1 MTRPSRLKSGLHSK
15 SPEISRE
22 HLPSDSPTSPIAR
35 RPPNYEVDFVGD
47 PRPSNPE
54 EWIIFAQKKLW
65 TTGKVVDVIQALA
78 DIEPDLLEFLMSDE
92 EVRGAVRTSVCGAAF
107 PSTRTMWLN
116 SLSYS
121 LFQRFL
127 TYINRLP
134 PNLSLVDRAVD
145 EACRQVMPYLT
156 LLSALGQIQ
165 FAVAIEHE
173 EAFPTKK
180 SQKRRKASNAM
191 RVRQNTSAVD
201 PRLFTAV
208 GLEHPTTIEELQ
220 KIEVQVMQRLQ
231 VLLEVL
237 LGAFESAELGAYSE
251 TLFFG
256 NPFQQIN
263 EQSMVA
269 IVADESTEG
278 SDPLPVANPGV
289 FPHIRPLA
297 AAKYFDEGSA
307 LGAWSIIISGRA
319 VNDLRQMRKGDSH
332 VFGMVEKKIT
342 ELSQGFFSESN
353 QKRLV
358 GLDTEVPIY
367 EAKVSRDIRI
377 VYQIDLDTDVDAKI
391 DKQSQLNPDD
401 YQLRHQLIHPSP
413 LVIRIY
419 GVYTHAQLDNRLWA
433 LVSHYHIG
441 RRGKEYRRR
450 CLHRE
455 TPRAPGQNVT
465 LPAYFPYEDTEV
477 PGDSSPPP
485 PTASVKS
492 EMTDKDLLNLHSLIA
507 LEKFIP
513 MSRSLIDAI
522 LNDSDSNH
530 VFQVSPKEKEIIY
543 HDSACFVLGR
553 SGTGKT
559 TSIVFKMIGI
569 EKLFEQM
576 GEMAKPRQVFV
587 TQSRVL
593 AQRVQEYYQSL
604 VSGPSDTS
612 NKSSKSD
619 EDEEHVLA
627 DLDDEDVSAFGL
639 PAKYSM
645 LEDRH
650 FPLFV
655 TFDQLCSLLE
665 ADFGLQFKR
674 LTRTKA
680 HAAAEKRFAL
690 SEVADVKIDL
700 DQDDEAAQDNDNKP
714 ASPTVETTE
723 RMLEAKQAAVTFE
736 VFVAAYWPHF
746 DYQLKKGLDPALVYS
761 EFLGIIEGSEA
772 ALSSKYG
779 ALSRDEYVNLSHK
792 KSSFASQRGHVYD
805 LYEAYRKRKRQL
817 RGYDSAERTH
827 ALVVATSQKVPG
839 FKFDCLYIDEAQ
851 DNLLIDMKLLHNLS
865 NNPHGIFVAGDTAQT
880 ISAGSSFR
888 FEDLKAFMW
897 RLEEKDDA
905 VRCGKR
911 KAIHPALFHLAVNYR
926 SHGGIVDCASSI
938 TQLISELFPYSIDK
952 LKKET
957 GITDGP
963 KPVFFSGWERGVV
976 RFEQFLRGEAETKI
990 DFGASQ
996 VILVRNEA
1004 ARNALREQVGE
1015 IGLIL
1020 TLYESKGLEFDDVLL
1035 YNFFE
1040 DSVPNES
1047 TWRVILQG
1055 LHVANIG
1062 PVPRFDEIRH
1072 AVICT
1077 ELKNLYVGL
1086 TRARNHCWIW
1096 DVSEKAEP
1104 MKLFWRKQG
1113 LIKECGPNDPMPQ
1126 LSVSSTDADWAK
1138 SGRLLFN
1145 KRLYPQAIFCFEK
1158 ANLLVERDIAAAY
1171 ESRKQA
1177 RLLQAAK
1184 SVDRATR
1191 RAAFAKT
1198 ASEFLGCAIL
1208 SKGRQQ
1214 TSCYLRAAEC
1224 YLQAEDWKAAAEA
1237 FYSANDFD
1245 MAARNFRRAGCFDE
1259 AVHIVKKH
1267 RNCVQNSVAEGI
1279 VEVAK
1284 LEYFRTNKLEKA
1296 SGLFD
1301 EVEEQLE
1308 YMEDYGFTGA
1318 LIQILELR
1326 GEYDQA
1332 AAVAFA
1338 ERNVTEGV
1346 RLLSQSG
1353 NPVSVRKAI
1362 ERALHGL
1369 WMMIPFGVAA
1379 DKRSNPEISLLID
1392 QISGSATLNDEESR
1406 EATLRANNVE
1416 TLLDLAQLGQKATI
1430 HSKPQAPSNSI
1441 LSLLCF
1447 SHSSRLLTPHRNSTI
1462 HEFIQKAKPALRYIT
1477 QLLRFARS
1485 LDISSLDTQKLLGFE
1500 PVESQA
1506 IEGELISP
1514 EFWIHSTSPMFEGAQ
1529 NILRGTIPSASGL
1542 GLSSLALT
1550 ESDTRRLALSL
1561 IYDKVR
1567 SEVRN
1572 MHNTANLGPYLYP
1585 CLDFAIFGKCTP
1597 SRGECGK
1604 QEVNSRGL
1612 SEQQRQE
1619 FYNQR
1624 TRALIIQS
1632 QIVHAY
1638 QVCNY
1643 HTELERR
1650 DFRRI
1655 WARRLYENLLPHF
1668 PPLGS
1673 IVCLNPQR
1681 IPELG
1686 DSTGVLSAWCEDAL
1700 HELDPGFGAQS
1711 KFLSDVLAYLD
1722 ISFRIHRQSYIAKL
1736 HSRRLVRWREDLMAE
1751 NLGPGSEKYSIV
1763 HDFINFYDR
1772 KSPYAILGTIRATS
1786 HIVFK
1791 SLTIEANVLINI
1803 LEFVGREIIVQ
1814 GRIQQKGNQGEL
1826 VFDQLLV
1833 PQSWAFDMAKRRPL
1847 PLQKGIL
1854 LGAFL
1859 NSSLSLTKGIT
1870 SALYGFNSSR
1880 ALGLLL
1886 RAVLIMRVLQVID
1899 SGETVANNMSV
1910 HLSVKE
1916 EIRKTVSRAL
1926 TGPGDIHNTLCAK
1939 YVRANSW
1946 HELWNAVRY
1955 SALNRG
1961 ADELVHLSLRSNGR
1975 NPPNITSVKSI
1986 VYGNLPELE
1995 QLLSL
2000 VEAPKSAATM
2010 LNPGAKPF
2018 TPQAPNNGSGS
2029 IGTDEDIAEP
2039 TEVTDDE
2046 LLNADDLP
2054 DTIMTGSDLTSVPQ
2068 LEHERPLTPQEIVA
2082 GRIILSY
2089 YRRHTSRQLAKM
2101 QKSVAIIWAYYLRH
2115 KLRHKSPMNGTEEQI
2130 RKLHNEYKGD
2140 IELINCPLLYAKAF
2154 QYHERILLG
2163 LMPHVMIY
2171 LRGLERV
2178 NQQEKETNK
2187 KRLQK
2192 VQHEELERVQSRM
2205 NACAAFAKKI
2215 KVSIRQLAPGSS
2227 ALHQIDTLR
2236 DGVKQVDSLRTEIM
2250 RTFGE
2255 NTMTRALEDQY
2266 NLGIHI
2272 ILSQSYTV
2280 TVSKSPKPDL
2290 NTSDIVV

>member
-1 MTRPSRLKSGLHSK
+1 MSESINLLGNYPYNPRYAGAVQHNSKTNEPFIALPAPHSNIHLTPPRLDDADDIL
-15 SPEISRE
+15 PIMNNREIFMNLASAPYPYLRE
-22 HLPSDSPTSPIAR
+22 HCDARLRDRVRDYENAMAHIHIREVAPDGTETFLGDIGLVRECEFCEIDDKESRADAVNTDMSLPPGDPRIIIFDQHTKDEVIMSVVIKTVTDVWAIPHMNARRFYAAAFIENVGSQKVFQKNGFDIVSRVYAR

-92 EVRGAVRTSVCGAAF
+92 EVRGAPQLLALPTI
-107 PSTRTMWLN
+107 P
-116 SLSYS
+116 
-121 LFQRFL
+121 
-127 TYINRLP
+127 YINRLP

-145 EACRQVMPYLT
+145 EACRQVIPYLT

-278 SDPLPVANPGV
+278 SDPLPVTNPGV

-307 LGAWSIIISGRA
+307 LGAWSIISGRA

-391 DKQSQLNPDD
+391 DKQIIRFTVSTRMPNSITD
-401 YQLRHQLIHPSP
+401 YGHWSHTTI
-413 LVIRIY
+413 LV
-419 GVYTHAQLDNRLWA
+419 VAA
-433 LVSHYHIG
+433 
-441 RRGKEYRRR
+441 KYRRR

-485 PTASVKS
+485 PTASVES
-492 EMTDKDLLNLHSLIA
+492 EMSDKDLLNLHSLIA

-604 VSGPSDTS
+604 QVRIVFKMIGIEKLFEQMGEMAKPRQVFVTQSRVLAQR
-612 NKSSKSD
+612 SSKSD

-655 TFDQLCSLLE
+655 TFDQPIGGRFWP
-665 ADFGLQFKR
+665 AVQAPDPD
-674 LTRTKA
+674 KA

-761 EFLGIIEGSEA
+761 EFLGIIGSEA

-779 ALSRDEYVNLSHK
+779 ALVETTL
-792 KSSFASQRGHVYD
+792 
-805 LYEAYRKRKRQL
+805 
-817 RGYDSAERTH
+817 
-827 ALVVATSQKVPG
+827 
-839 FKFDCLYIDEAQ
+839 
-851 DNLLIDMKLLHNLS
+851 
-865 NNPHGIFVAGDTAQT
+865 
-880 ISAGSSFR
+880 
-888 FEDLKAFMW
+888 
-897 RLEEKDDA
+897 
-905 VRCGKR
+905 
-911 KAIHPALFHLAVNYR
+911 
-926 SHGGIVDCASSI
+926 
-938 TQLISELFPYSIDK
+938 PYSIDK

-957 GITDGP
+957 GITDAQNRSSFLVGSAGSFVS
-963 KPVFFSGWERGVV
+963 K
-976 RFEQFLRGEAETKI
+976 QFLREKRRLI

-1004 ARNALREQVGE
+1004 ARNALREQ
-1015 IGLIL
+1015 
-1020 TLYESKGLEFDDVLL
+1020 SKGLEFDDVLHTTSL
-1035 YNFFE
+1035 GLGPQRIYLA
-1040 DSVPNES
+1040 SYS
-1047 TWRVILQG
+1047 T
-1055 LHVANIG
+1055 
-1062 PVPRFDEIRH
+1062 RF
-1072 AVICT
+1072 
-1077 ELKNLYVGL
+1077 
-1086 TRARNHCWIW
+1086 TRSEYWPSSPGSQSLLDLGC
-1096 DVSEKAEP
+1096 SEKAEP

-1145 KRLYPQAIFCFEK
+1145 KRLYPQAMFCFEK

-1184 SVDRATR
+1184 SVDRTTR
-1191 RAAFAKT
+1191 RAAFANT
-1198 ASEFLGCAIL
+1198 ASDFLGCAFL
-1208 SKGRQQ
+1208 SKGKQQ

-1259 AVHIVKKH
+1259 AIGVVKKH
-1267 RNCVQNSVAEGI
+1267 RSCVKNNVADDIFG
-1279 VEVAK
+1279 VAR

-1296 SGLFD
+1296 SGLFE
-1301 EVEEQLE
+1301 EVEDQLE

-1318 LIQILELR
+1318 LMHVLEHHKR
-1326 GEYDQA
+1326 FDQA
-1332 AAVAFA
+1332 AEVAFA

-1346 RLLSQSG
+1346 RLLSQSEH
-1353 NPVSVRKAI
+1353 PASVRRAVEKAL
-1362 ERALHGL
+1362 RGL
-1369 WMMIPFGVAA
+1369 WMMIPFGLTG
-1379 DKRSNPEISLLID
+1379 DKRSNPAILPLID
-1392 QISGSATLNDEESR
+1392 QLSANTALNNQ
-1406 EATLRANNVE
+1406 EAYELKAFQALHANDVNALFE
-1416 TLLDLAQLGQKATI
+1416 LAQSSCSSTLT
-1430 HSKPQAPSNSI
+1430 
-1441 LSLLCF
+1441 LLCF

-1462 HEFIQKAKPALRYIT
+1462 AEFIQKAKPAIDYIG

-1485 LDISSLDTQKLLGFE
+1485 LDVTLHETQKFLGID
-1500 PVESQA
+1500 PIESA
-1506 IEGELISP
+1506 ESGGGKSHLP
-1514 EFWIHSTSPMFEGAQ
+1514 EYWIHSTSPMFEGAQ
-1529 NILRGTIPSASGL
+1529 KSLGDATATPSTL
-1542 GLSSLALT
+1542 GVLSLAVSELHA
-1550 ESDTRRLALSL
+1550 RQLASTV
-1561 IYDKVR
+1561 IYD
-1567 SEVRN
+1567 
-1572 MHNTANLGPYLYP
+1572 TARMW
-1585 CLDFAIFGKCTP
+1585 
-1597 SRGECGK
+1597 S
-1604 QEVNSRGL
+1604 
-1612 SEQQRQE
+1612 
-1619 FYNQR
+1619 
-1624 TRALIIQS
+1624 
-1632 QIVHAY
+1632 
-1638 QVCNY
+1638 
-1643 HTELERR
+1643 
-1650 DFRRI
+1650 
-1655 WARRLYENLLPHF
+1655 RRLYENFMPHF
-1668 PPLGS
+1668 PPLGNVS
-1673 IVCLNPQR
+1673 CVDSRR
-1681 IPELG
+1681 IPEFI
-1686 DSTGVLSAWCEDAL
+1686 DSTNAISAWCEDAL
-1700 HELDPGFGAQS
+1700 HELDPGSGPPN

-1722 ISFRIHRQSYIAKL
+1722 ISFRVHRQDYIFKL
-1736 HSRRLVRWREDLMAE
+1736 HTRKLVRPRDDLMVEVA
-1751 NLGPGSEKYSIV
+1751 GPIPIKYSIV
-1763 HDFINFYDR
+1763 HDFINFYAR
-1772 KSPYAILGTIRATS
+1772 KSQDVISRVIRATW
-1786 HIVFK
+1786 HIVWK
-1791 SLTIEANVLINI
+1791 SLAIEANLLVNI
-1803 LEFVGREIIVQ
+1803 LEFIGREIIVHW
-1814 GRIQQKGNQGEL
+1814 RFFQKGHDG
-1826 VFDQLLV
+1826 VFDQLLL
-1833 PQSWAFDMAKRRPL
+1833 PRSWAFDLVRRPPL
-1847 PLQKGIL
+1847 PLQKGIALHDYLNTLYKTLEL
-1854 LGAFL
+1854 LH
-1859 NSSLSLTKGIT
+1859 SHEVIPSP
-1870 SALYGFNSSR
+1870 LYGFNGP
-1880 ALGLLL
+1880 LNLLV
-1886 RAVLIMRVLQVID
+1886 RSALIMRICRLIVL
-1899 SGETVANNMSV
+1899 VANNISIPQNA
-1910 HLSVKE
+1910 KE
-1916 EIRKTVSRAL
+1916 GIRRVITGSL
-1926 TGPGDIHNTLCAK
+1926 TGPGQIHTKLCA
-1939 YVRANSW
+1939 RFSGARSW
-1946 HELWNAVRY
+1946 RDLWDAVRD
-1955 SALNRG
+1955 SPLNQG
-1961 ADELVHLSLRSNGR
+1961 VEELVFLSLRRDGYKPPPIKAVRPITYSNL
-1975 NPPNITSVKSI
+1975 N
-1986 VYGNLPELE
+1986 PELE

-2000 VEAPKSAATM
+2000 VEISA

-2018 TPQAPNNGSGS
+2018 IPQAQNIAP
-2029 IGTDEDIAEP
+2029 TDAEDTIEPTQPTANDSVEANELLEMVIPDGDLPSVSQAEP
-2039 TEVTDDE
+2039 
-2046 LLNADDLP
+2046 
-2054 DTIMTGSDLTSVPQ
+2054 
-2068 LEHERPLTPQEIVA
+2068 ERTFTLSEIEF
-2082 GRIILSY
+2082 GKKILFCF
-2089 YRRHTSRQLAKM
+2089 RRHMLCQRILM
-2101 QKSVAIIWAYYLRH
+2101 RNAIKTIWIYYLRH
-2115 KLRHKSPMNGTEEQI
+2115 RLRHKMGMTPTEEQI
-2130 RKLHNEYKGD
+2130 RKIYNEYKKD
-2140 IELINCPLLYAKAF
+2140 VDSIDCPLLYAQAF
-2154 QYHERILLG
+2154 RYHERVLLG
-2163 LMPHVMIY
+2163 CMPHVLVY

-2178 NQQEKETNK
+2178 NQQEKEANK

-2192 VQHEELERVQSRM
+2192 VQHEELDRVRIRM
-2205 NACAAFAKKI
+2205 DACAKLAKKI
-2215 KVSIRQLAPGSS
+2215 KVLLRRIAPGSP
-2227 ALHQIDTLR
+2227 ALHKIDTLR
-2236 DGVKQVDSLRTEIM
+2236 EEVNKVDLLRIEILGI
-2250 RTFGE
+2250 FGE
-2255 NTMTRALEDQY
+2255 STIPKSLEEQY
-2266 NLGIHI
+2266 SLGILTI
-2272 ILSQSYTV
+2272 M
-2280 TVSKSPKPDL
+2280 SPPRSTTAPKPSRPDL
-2290 NTSDIVV
+2290 NTSDITM

>member
-15 SPEISRE
+15 SPEISRK

-278 SDPLPVANPGV
+278 SDPLPVTNPGV

-391 DKQSQLNPDD
+391 DKQ
-401 YQLRHQLIHPSP
+401 I
-413 LVIRIY
+413 IRIY

-485 PTASVKS
+485 PTASVES
-492 EMTDKDLLNLHSLIA
+492 EMSDKDLLNLHSLIA

-827 ALVVATSQKVPG
+827 ALVATSQKVPG

-1145 KRLYPQAIFCFEK
+1145 KRLYPQAMFCFEK

-1184 SVDRATR
+1184 SVDRTTR
-1191 RAAFAKT
+1191 RAAFANT
-1198 ASEFLGCAIL
+1198 ASDFLGCAFL
-1208 SKGRQQ
+1208 SKGKQQ

-1259 AVHIVKKH
+1259 AIGVVKKH
-1267 RNCVQNSVAEGI
+1267 RSCVKNNVADDIFG
-1279 VEVAK
+1279 VAR

-1296 SGLFD
+1296 SGLFE
-1301 EVEEQLE
+1301 EVEDQLE

-1318 LIQILELR
+1318 LMHVLEHHKR
-1326 GEYDQA
+1326 FDQA
-1332 AAVAFA
+1332 AEVAFA

-1346 RLLSQSG
+1346 RLLSQSEH
-1353 NPVSVRKAI
+1353 PASVRRAVEKAL
-1362 ERALHGL
+1362 RGL
-1369 WMMIPFGVAA
+1369 WMMIPFGLTG
-1379 DKRSNPEISLLID
+1379 DKRSNPAILPLID
-1392 QISGSATLNDEESR
+1392 QLSANTALNNQ
-1406 EATLRANNVE
+1406 EAYELKAFQALHANDVNALFE
-1416 TLLDLAQLGQKATI
+1416 LAQSSCSSTLT
-1430 HSKPQAPSNSI
+1430 
-1441 LSLLCF
+1441 LLCF

-1462 HEFIQKAKPALRYIT
+1462 AEFIQKAKPAIDYIG

-1485 LDISSLDTQKLLGFE
+1485 LDVTLHETQKFLGID
-1500 PVESQA
+1500 PIESA
-1506 IEGELISP
+1506 ESGGGKSHLP
-1514 EFWIHSTSPMFEGAQ
+1514 EYWIHSTSPMFEGAQ
-1529 NILRGTIPSASGL
+1529 KSLGDATATPSTL
-1542 GLSSLALT
+1542 GVLSLAVSELHA
-1550 ESDTRRLALSL
+1550 RRLASTV
-1561 IYDKVR
+1561 IYDTAR
-1567 SEVRN
+1567 SEVRK
-1572 MHNTANLGPYLYP
+1572 MHIATNSGWYLYP
-1585 CLDFAIFGKCTP
+1585 CLEFAIFGRCNRTD
-1597 SRGECGK
+1597 CGR

-1612 SEQQRQE
+1612 PSEQRQYL
-1619 FYNQR
+1619 YNQR
-1624 TRALIIQS
+1624 TRGLVMQIL
-1632 QIVHAY
+1632 IVHAY
-1638 QVCNY
+1638 QV
-1643 HTELERR
+1643 HTNLNENERR
-1650 DFRRI
+1650 EFRRM
-1655 WARRLYENLLPHF
+1655 WSRRLYENFMPHF
-1668 PPLGS
+1668 PPLGNVS
-1673 IVCLNPQR
+1673 CVDSRR
-1681 IPELG
+1681 IPEFI
-1686 DSTGVLSAWCEDAL
+1686 DSTNAISAWCEDAL
-1700 HELDPGFGAQS
+1700 HELDPGSGPPN

-1722 ISFRIHRQSYIAKL
+1722 ISFRVHRQDYIFKL
-1736 HSRRLVRWREDLMAE
+1736 HTRKLVRPRDDLMVEVA
-1751 NLGPGSEKYSIV
+1751 GPIPIKYSIV
-1763 HDFINFYDR
+1763 HDFINFYAR
-1772 KSPYAILGTIRATS
+1772 KSQDVISRVIRATW
-1786 HIVFK
+1786 HIVWK
-1791 SLTIEANVLINI
+1791 SLAIEANLLVNI
-1803 LEFVGREIIVQ
+1803 LEFIGREIIVHW
-1814 GRIQQKGNQGEL
+1814 RFFQKGHDG
-1826 VFDQLLV
+1826 VFDQLLL
-1833 PQSWAFDMAKRRPL
+1833 PRSWAFDLVRRPPL
-1847 PLQKGIL
+1847 PLQQGIALHDYLNTLYKTLEL
-1854 LGAFL
+1854 LH
-1859 NSSLSLTKGIT
+1859 SHEVIPSP
-1870 SALYGFNSSR
+1870 LYGFNGP
-1880 ALGLLL
+1880 LNLLV
-1886 RAVLIMRVLQVID
+1886 RSALIMRICRLIIL
-1899 SGETVANNMSV
+1899 VANNISIPQNA
-1910 HLSVKE
+1910 KE
-1916 EIRKTVSRAL
+1916 GIRRVITGSL
-1926 TGPGDIHNTLCAK
+1926 TGPGQIHTKLCA
-1939 YVRANSW
+1939 RFSGARSW
-1946 HELWNAVRY
+1946 RDLWDAVRD
-1955 SALNRG
+1955 SPLNQG
-1961 ADELVHLSLRSNGR
+1961 IEELVFLSLRRDGYKPPPIKAVRPITYSNL
-1975 NPPNITSVKSI
+1975 N
-1986 VYGNLPELE
+1986 PELE

-2000 VEAPKSAATM
+2000 VEISA

-2018 TPQAPNNGSGS
+2018 IPQAQNIAP
-2029 IGTDEDIAEP
+2029 TDAEDTIEPTQPTANDSVEANELLEMVIPDGDLPSVSQAEP
-2039 TEVTDDE
+2039 
-2046 LLNADDLP
+2046 
-2054 DTIMTGSDLTSVPQ
+2054 
-2068 LEHERPLTPQEIVA
+2068 ERTFTLSEIEF
-2082 GRIILSY
+2082 GKKILFCF
-2089 YRRHTSRQLAKM
+2089 RRHMLCQRILM
-2101 QKSVAIIWAYYLRH
+2101 RNAIKTIWIYYLRH
-2115 KLRHKSPMNGTEEQI
+2115 RLRHKMGMTPTEEQI
-2130 RKLHNEYKGD
+2130 RKMYNEYKKD
-2140 IELINCPLLYAKAF
+2140 VDSIDCPLLYAQAF
-2154 QYHERILLG
+2154 RYHERVLLG
-2163 LMPHVMIY
+2163 CMPHVLVY

-2178 NQQEKETNK
+2178 NQQEKEANK

-2192 VQHEELERVQSRM
+2192 VQHEELDRVRIRM
-2205 NACAAFAKKI
+2205 DACAKLAKKI
-2215 KVSIRQLAPGSS
+2215 KVLLRRIAPGSP
-2227 ALHQIDTLR
+2227 ALHKIDTLR
-2236 DGVKQVDSLRTEIM
+2236 EEVNKVDLLRIEILGI
-2250 RTFGE
+2250 FGE
-2255 NTMTRALEDQY
+2255 STIPKSLEEQY
-2266 NLGIHI
+2266 SLGILTI
-2272 ILSQSYTV
+2272 M
-2280 TVSKSPKPDL
+2280 SPPRSTTAPKPSRPDL
-2290 NTSDIVV
+2290 NTSDITM